1 MELTLAR
8 LHEMGSSG
16 FPGLLG
22 IEVYEAGDGYVRAR
36 LELHEKHQAPNGYL
50 HAGAVVG
57 LADTA
62 AGYGCILSL
71 PDDAKGFTTIELKTN
86 FLRSAWKG
94 TIECEARRLHRGR
107 TTQVWD
113 ADVTDPEGRVMA
125 LLRATQLIL
134 R

>member
-1 MELTLAR
+1 MEVTLAQ

-22 IEVYEAGDGYVRAR
+22 IDVYEAGNGFVRAR
-36 LELHEKHQAPNGYL
+36 LELHEKHQAPNGFL
-50 HAGAVVG
+50 HAGAVIG

-86 FLRSAWKG
+86 FLRSAWNG
-94 TIECEARRLHRGR
+94 TIECQARRLHNGR

-113 ADVTDPEGRVMA
+113 ADVTDPEGRTMA